1 MKNITMILLVI
12 LIGVGMLAAAEMQYT
27 AYLPL
32 VQDDSQDPTATPVP
46 PTPKPPTPVP
56 TATPTTVWA
65 EGGNTCAYVFAARDA
80 YVGDGMKVSAQVPSV
95 CSKLVVER
103 VEADGTL
110 LVVRAKRIKTD
121 TWGCRESDFGPY
133 VTWPPIDNECPPPSL
148 PPPTDEWGRPLW
160 GDYESLDVLFNTKF
174 VCGYCEECGEPFT
187 LNCVES
193 E

>member
-1 MKNITMILLVI
+1 MILIVI
-12 LIGVGMLAAAEMQYT
+12 LIGVGILAAGQVEYR
-27 AYLPL
+27 AYMPL
-32 VQDDSQDPTATPVP
+32 IYDASADPTATPEP
-46 PTPKPPTPVP
+46 THTKTPTPEP
-56 TATPTTVWA
+56 TATPTLVWA

-95 CSKLVVER
+95 CSKLVIDR

-121 TWGCRESDFGPY
+121 TWGCRPSDFGPY
-133 VTWPPIDNECPPPSL
+133 VTWPPTDDDCPPPSL

-160 GDYESLDVLFNTKF
+160 GDYESLDVQFNTKF
-174 VCGYCEECGEPFT
+174 VCGYCAECDPPYT

-193 E
+193 D

>member
-1 MKNITMILLVI
+1 MKNFLVILLVI
-12 LIGVGMLAAAEMQYT
+12 LLTAVILIAAGNVTYGLYM
-27 AYLPL
+27 PIIH
-32 VQDDSQDPTATPVP
+32 DDSPDPTAT

-65 EGGNTCAYVFAARDA
+65 EGGNTCAYVFSARDA

-95 CSKLVVER
+95 CSKLEIDR

-133 VTWPPIDNECPPPSL
+133 VTWPPIDSECPPSEL

-160 GDYESLDVLFNTKF
+160 GDYESLDVYFNTKF
-174 VCGYCEECGEPFT
+174 VCGYCAECGEPYT

>member
-1 MKNITMILLVI
+1 MRNVLIVLLVI
-12 LIGVGMLAAAEMQYT
+12 LIGVGILAAEKMQYH

-32 VQDDSQDPTATPVP
+32 VYDASADPTVTPKP
-46 PTPKPPTPVP
+46 PTPKPPTPTP

-65 EGGNTCAYVFAARDA
+65 EGGNTCAYVFSARDLRTD
-80 YVGDGMKVSAQVPSV
+80 DGMKVSAQVPSV
-95 CSKLVVER
+95 CSKLVVDR

-133 VTWPPIDNECPPPSL
+133 VTWPPTDDDCPPPSL
-148 PPPTDEWGRPLW
+148 PPPTDYYGRPLW
-160 GDYESLDVLFNTKF
+160 GDYESLDVPFNTKV
-174 VCGYCEECGEPFT
+174 VCGYCYECGPPYT
-187 LNCVES
+187 LNCVDS